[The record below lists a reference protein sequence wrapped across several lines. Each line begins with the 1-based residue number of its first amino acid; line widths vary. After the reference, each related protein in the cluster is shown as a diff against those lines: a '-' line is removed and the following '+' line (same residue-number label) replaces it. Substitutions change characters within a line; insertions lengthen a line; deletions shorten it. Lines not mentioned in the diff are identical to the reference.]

1 MKFKNTLN
9 LPKTNFPMQAKLPE
23 REPDILVRWKNERQ
37 YDRLQR
43 FSERPLFVL
52 HDGPPYANGHLHMGH
67 ALNKI
72 LKDMI
77 NRLAIKNGRRPS
89 YRPGWDCHGLPI
101 EHRVLE
107 ELKKNRSELSPLEIR
122 TRCRESATTYV
133 EIQKQEFQRMGI
145 LADWDNPYLTM
156 DYGYEADILAAFARI
171 VRDGR
176 VYKGVKPVL
185 WCPNCETALADA
197 EVEYDDHMSLS
208 ATVLFPESGGSPN
221 RPRRFFPIW
230 TTTPW
235 TLPANRAVAMN
246 PEADYLILQWTGKNP
261 DPLFLSGDQIVVGA
275 DLWREDKSFAGF
287 SRLRENF
294 TLDSRVKGRTLL
306 EQAPVLLSPLSALPV
321 PLLAGDFVTLD
332 QGTGMVHIAPGHGED
347 DYLLGK
353 SRNLEIYAP
362 VDDKGRYTQELP
374 ASLETLVG
382 RPVQRVDQEIL
393 SILQERSFLVE
404 SAVYHHSY
412 PHCWR
417 CKKPVLFRATPQW
430 FLSLTHGN
438 LREKTLSA
446 ITTVEWIPSKGENRI
461 TGMISA
467 RPDWC
472 LSRQR
477 AWGIPIPA
485 FRCNDCRQGFIDPDF
500 VVRLSDH
507 ARTEGI
513 DVWFEETLPSSLLAD
528 LSCPVCHGTSLSR
541 EKDILDVWF
550 DSGVSH
556 LAVLKNKT
564 DLHWPADL
572 YLEGSDQ
579 HRGWFHSSLLTSMAL
594 YDSPPY
600 RQVLTHGFVVDGQG
614 RKMSKSLK
622 NVISPLQII
631 DKYGA
636 EILRLWAASS
646 DYQEDIRLSEV
657 ILSQLVESYRKI
669 RNTFR
674 FIVSNLADFPA
685 DEMDTHGNRL
695 EPEQS
700 PDPLDQWILSLWEST
715 KEKIFLSYQSYD
727 FDRIS
732 HLVGQFCS
740 VSLSAHYFDMIKDR
754 LYTSMP
760 DSPERRFTQATIRQI
775 GRELLLCLS
784 PILVFTSDELEP
796 YLFAEKPKEFSVHFE
811 PFPPPR
817 KSRINSALEEKMEHL
832 LAFRGEI
839 GQMMDELKKAGTIGS
854 ALETQ
859 VRLSG
864 DTSGIESLKNIS
876 EDFLATFLIVSDL
889 RFDDRLSTEP
899 LIERESENFPGIRI
913 LLYKASGQKCERCW
927 TFSESTSNNPERW
940 PICAR
945 CYPIVLW
952 WSKNAPPEPNGST
965 PVHI

>member
-23 REPDILVRWKNERQ
+23 REPDILRRWNEEHQ
-37 YDRLQR
+37 YDRLQS
-43 FSERPLFVL
+43 FTDLPVFVL

-77 NRLAIKNGRRPS
+77 NRFSIKSGRRPS

-107 ELKKNRSELSPLEIR
+107 ELKKNRSELSALEIR
-122 TRCRESATTYV
+122 ERCRESASTYV
-133 EIQKQEFQRMGI
+133 KIQMQEFQRMGI
-145 LADWDNPYLTM
+145 LADWGNPYLTM
-156 DYGYEADILAAFARI
+156 EYEYEADILAAFAQI
-171 VRDGR
+171 VRNGG
-176 VYKGVKPVL
+176 VYKGIKPVL

-197 EVEYDDHMSLS
+197 EVEYEDHASQS
-208 ATVLFPESGGSPN
+208 ATVLFPVATGDTD

-246 PEADYLILQWTGKNP
+246 PDAEYLILEWTGKNP
-261 DPLFLSGDQIVVGA
+261 DPIFHSGDQLVIGA
-275 DLWREDKSFAGF
+275 DLWTEDKGFAGF
-287 SRLRENF
+287 SKLRDGFSLQNR
-294 TLDSRVKGRTLL
+294 TKGQILLD
-306 EQAPVLLSPLSALPV
+306 EAPILLSPLNSLSV
-321 PLLAGDFVTLD
+321 PLLAGDFVTMD

-347 DYLLGK
+347 DYSLGK

-362 VDDKGRYTQELP
+362 VDDKGRYTHELP
-374 ASLETLVG
+374 ESLEKLVG

-393 SILQERSFLVE
+393 TLLQDRLLLVD
-404 SAVYHHSY
+404 STTYRHSY

-430 FLSLTHGN
+430 FLSLSHEK

-446 ITTVEWIPSKGENRI
+446 IPTVEWIPSKGENRI
-461 TGMISA
+461 TGMIST

-485 FRCNDCRQGFIDPDF
+485 FRCETCRHGFIDPDF
-500 VVRLSDH
+500 VSRLSDH
-507 ARTEGI
+507 TRTQGV
-513 DVWFEETLPSSLLAD
+513 DVWFEESLPEALLGG
-528 LSCPVCHGTSLSR
+528 LSCPICHGIALDR

-556 LAVLKNKT
+556 MAVLKGKANM
-564 DLHWPADL
+564 HWPADL

-594 YDSPPY
+594 FDAPPY

-622 NVISPLQII
+622 NVISPLEIV

-646 DYQEDIRLSEV
+646 DYREDIRLSEV

-674 FIVSNLADFPA
+674 FVVSNLTDFSAD
-685 DEMDTHGNRL
+685 DMQENRWD
-695 EPEQS
+695 PEKS
-700 PDPLDQWILSLWEST
+700 PDILDQWILSLWETT
-715 KEKIFLSYQSYD
+715 KEKIIQAYQAYE
-727 FDRIS
+727 FARIS
-732 HLVGQFCS
+732 HFVGQFCS

-760 DSPERRFTQATIRQI
+760 DSPERRYTQATIRLI
-775 GRELLLCLS
+775 GQELLLCLS
-784 PILVFTSDELEP
+784 PILIFTSDELEP
-796 YLFAEKPKEFSVHFE
+796 YLFGEKPNDFSVHFE
-811 PFPPPR
+811 PFPPSR
-817 KSRINSALEEKMEHL
+817 KSRINSALESKMELL

-839 GQMMDELKKAGTIGS
+839 GQMMDELKKAKTIGS

-859 VRLSG
+859 VLLTG
-864 DTSGIESLKNIS
+864 NTSAAEGLKNFS
-876 EDFLATFLIVSDL
+876 ENFLSTFLIVSRVYFGENHSDN
-889 RFDDRLSTEP
+889 P
-899 LIERESENFPGIRI
+899 LAERESASFPGVRI
-913 LLYKASGQKCERCW
+913 FLNTASGQKCERCW
-927 TFSESTSNNPERW
+927 TFSESTSNNPEKW
-940 PICAR
+940 PVCSR

-952 WSKNAPPEPNGST
+952 WVQNTPMDNIDHSST
-965 PVHI
+965 PNH